1 MLRSL
6 RLKVATIS
14 GLNAVEN
21 RISNVSDLL
30 IKTDYDA
37 KISDIGAIYFAKSDY
52 NKVTGE

>member
-14 GLNAVEN
+14 ALNAVEN
-21 RISNVSDLL
+21 RIPNVSDLL

-37 KISDIGAIYFAKSDY
+37 KISDIGAIYFATSDY